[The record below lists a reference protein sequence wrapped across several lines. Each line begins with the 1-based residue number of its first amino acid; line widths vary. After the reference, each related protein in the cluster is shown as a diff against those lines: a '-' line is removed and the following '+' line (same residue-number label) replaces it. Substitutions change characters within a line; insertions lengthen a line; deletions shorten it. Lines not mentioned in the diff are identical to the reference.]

1 MFEIVKLIWDVFV
14 IRDATRR
21 GQMSWR
27 IWAIAIGFVVFLYGT
42 GLPAVMLYEAHPQYK
57 PLFMAVMALDG
68 AAFVWFMIWGIRRYA
83 ANRSR

>member
-21 GQMSWR
+21 GQMNWR
-27 IWAIAIGFVVFLYGT
+27 VWAIGIGFVVFLYGT
-42 GLPAVMLYEAHPQYK
+42 GLPAELLYEAHPQYK
-57 PLFMAVMALDG
+57 PLFIAAVALDG
-68 AAFVWFMIWGIRRYA
+68 LAFLCVMVWGIRRYL